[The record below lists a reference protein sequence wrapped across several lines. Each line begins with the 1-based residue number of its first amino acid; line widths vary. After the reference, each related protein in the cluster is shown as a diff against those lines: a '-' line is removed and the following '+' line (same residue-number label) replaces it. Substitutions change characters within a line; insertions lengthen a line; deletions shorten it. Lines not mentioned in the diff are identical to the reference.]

1 MTYRRRR
8 LKTFLDSSWGGA
20 VAAAR
25 FACYVGPMT
34 RDRLLLAADALSDAL
49 APLRFAEPV
58 SHVYNPLVYARA
70 GYAAYLEVAGDSP
83 KRVVFLGMNPGP
95 YGMTQTGVPFGHV
108 DWARDWLG
116 IDVAIGK
123 PENEHPKRPVTGFA
137 CERRE
142 VSGERL
148 WGAIA
153 HHFGT
158 PAAFFERH
166 LILNYCPLVFMEAS
180 GRNRTPDKLPAAER
194 QALYAACD
202 AHLRAAVAVLQPEW
216 VIGIGAFAEERA
228 RQALADTAV
237 RTGRILHPSPANPR
251 TNRGWEPI
259 VAAELAA
266 MGLCPLR

>member
-1 MTYRRRR
+1 M
-8 LKTFLDSSWGGA
+8 LA
-20 VAAAR
+20 E
-25 FACYVGPMT
+25 
-34 RDRLLLAADALSDAL
+34 RLLRAADALSDAL
-49 APLRFAEPV
+49 EPLRFAPPV
-58 SHVYNPLVYARA
+58 THVYNPLRYARA
-70 GYAAYLEVAGDSP
+70 GYAAYLNLVGEGP

-95 YGMTQTGVPFGHV
+95 YGMAQTGVPFGHV

-123 PENEHPKRPVTGFA
+123 PEAEHPKRPVTGFA

-142 VSGERL
+142 VSGERV

-153 HHFGT
+153 GHFGQ
-158 PAAFFERH
+158 PAAFFAQH

-202 AHLRAAVAVLQPEW
+202 AHLREAVAALEPQW
-216 VIGIGAFAEERA
+216 VIGVGAFAEERA
-228 RQALADTAV
+228 RQALAGTPV
-237 RTGRILHPSPANPR
+237 RIGRILHPSPANPR

-259 VAAELAA
+259 VAAELAE